1 MGDLQQILS
10 PVIVW
15 AVLAALFIIGELLT
29 AGFFLFWFGLA
40 AAVSCFLA
48 MLGVGGGWQIAVFVV
63 ISAVLGAMS
72 RRFADR
78 VTKEPPVKVASDR
91 ALGKKGLVI
100 ERIDTLRD
108 TGEVLVEKEKWRAD
122 SKGDANIEK
131 DAVIKVVG
139 IEGTRLIVEP
149 AEGEEK

>member
-1 MGDLQQILS
+1 MDDLHQLLS
-10 PVIVW
+10 PTIAW

-40 AAVSCFLA
+40 AAVSCVLA
-48 MLGVGGGWQIAVFVV
+48 MLGVGVGWQIAVFVV
-63 ISAVLGAMS
+63 LAAVLGALS

-78 VTKEPPVKVASDR
+78 VTKESPVKVGSDR

-122 SKGDANIEK
+122 SKDDVIIEQN
-131 DAVIKVVG
+131 AVIKVVG
-139 IEGTRLIVEP
+139 IEGTRLIVKP
-149 AEGEEK
+149 AEEEEK